1 MRTLA
6 DMIERN
12 AKFYPN
18 KEAFICDERRVTHGE
33 LADRAKRL
41 SGAFHTRGVNR
52 QDRICVL
59 SMNNLEYYETYR
71 ACEWGGFIIAPV
83 NFRLAAPE
91 ILYILRDAA
100 PRVLVFEAIYANVV
114 EQLRPQLPGVEL
126 FVCIGQGPDWSI
138 NFETLIAEG
147 PAEGPPTRPKPEDYC
162 YLHYSSGTT
171 GKPKGVVRTHDCW
184 VDTNNNTALVT
195 EFTGATRLLQ
205 TSPAFHTGG
214 IGYVNATS
222 WMGGTVVIHK
232 AFDPVATL
240 QAISN
245 EKVTFTFMVAAMLQA
260 VCDVPDIE
268 TYDISSMRGI
278 VTAAAPVP
286 VPLLKRG
293 IELFG
298 PIFSVQ
304 FGMTESSGTFLP
316 THEVNPHGTPDQIRR
331 LGSVGHPCPGID
343 MRVVADDGSDCK
355 AGEPGEVWF
364 RSKTQLD
371 CYWNNSVATAEAI
384 CEGWYKTGDVG
395 YQDEEGYLFL
405 VDRKKDM
412 IISGGENIYSREVEI
427 AIAEHHAVVDCAV
440 VGKPDP
446 KWGESVHA
454 LVVLK
459 AGATVSAEDII
470 AHCRA
475 RIASYKCP
483 KSVDFAADL
492 PRTATGKISK
502 LDIRKAFI

>member
-1 MRTLA
+1 
-6 DMIERN
+6 MIERN

-18 KEAFICDERRVTHGE
+18 REAFICGERRITNAE
-33 LADRAKRL
+33 LADRAKRF
-41 SGAFHTRGVNR
+41 SGALHSRGINR
-52 QDRICVL
+52 QDRVCVL

-83 NFRLAAPE
+83 NFRLAPPE

-100 PRVLVFEAIYANVV
+100 PRVLVFEANYAHVV
-114 EQLRPQLPGVEL
+114 EQLRPEL
-126 FVCIGQGPDWSI
+126 TGIEIFVCIGQGPDWSI
-138 NFETLIAEG
+138 DFETLIANG
-147 PAEGPPTRPKPEDYC
+147 PAEGPPEAPKPEDYC

-184 VDTNNNTALVT
+184 VDTNNTTALVT
-195 EFTGATRLLQ
+195 EFNGATRLLQ

-214 IGYVNATS
+214 IGYVNGAS
-222 WMGGTVVIHK
+222 WMGGTVVIHRT
-232 AFDPVATL
+232 FDPVATL
-240 QAISN
+240 EAISREN
-245 EKVTFTFMVAAMLQA
+245 ITFTFMVAAMLQA
-260 VCDVPDIE
+260 VCDVPDIAK
-268 TYDISSMRGI
+268 YDISSMKGI
-278 VTAAAPVP
+278 ATAAAPVP

-304 FGMTESSGTFLP
+304 FGMTESSGTYLP
-316 THEVNPHGTPDQIRR
+316 AHDVNPHGTPDQIRR
-331 LGSVGHPCPGID
+331 LASVGHPCPGIQL
-343 MRVVADDGSDCK
+343 RVVTDDGRDC
-355 AGEPGEVWF
+355 EPGEAGEVWL
-364 RSKTQLD
+364 RSNTQLD
-371 CYWNNSVATAEAI
+371 CYWNNSVATTEAI
-384 CEGWYKTGDVG
+384 CDGWYKTGDVG
-395 YQDEEGYLFL
+395 YQDDEGYLFL

-427 AIAEHHAVVDCAV
+427 AIAEHSAVMDCAV

-459 AGATVSAEDII
+459 SGAEATAEEII

-492 PRTATGKISK
+492 PRTTTGKISK
-502 LDIRKAFI
+502 LDIRKGFTPG